1 MMGPDDTSE
10 GVDLDDNMLPCSAA
24 ATADPESKVL
34 DDDNLLIEIIVRLG
48 FPTSLVHAA
57 LVCKRWYSLAS
68 DPAVLRRFRKLHPP
82 RLLGF
87 YVNTATGE
95 HLYSSRFLPI
105 LPRPPEL
112 DSVFRHASFS
122 LDAYE
127 NGWTYVADCWKNN
140 VLIYLKRHNG
150 GARGPDRV
158 VRNPLFPDRVMAVVP
173 TPPRHQLSE
182 GNDMAVA
189 HLLIEGADSL
199 SFFYVFIEPTDG
211 PTESTVYVYMFKDGV
226 WCMISSATTEL
237 HCQQLKLKPLLVNSK
252 IYMLASHCGMLVFDS
267 RTLGFSTVQ
276 LPQGVVCGQHFFTIK
291 PLGLKCGGRTRLLRA
306 DDGSGVYLIH
316 VNELQ
321 LVIWLH
327 EGGNWLLV
335 ATICLLEMC
344 ADLRISDCRL
354 ENGNEGFVEITMV
367 GPNAEFVLLE
377 TPLCTFHWDIK
388 CRTLRKVHEITRN
401 DTCLRRIHPFMMIWP
416 PTFPALKDDPSSGG
430 K

>member
-1 MMGPDDTSE
+1 
-10 GVDLDDNMLPCSAA
+10 MLPCSAA
-24 ATADPESKVL
+24 ATADPKSKV
-34 DDDNLLIEIIVRLG
+34 IVRLA
-48 FPTSLVHAA
+48 FPTSLVRAA

-127 NGWTYVADCWKNN
+127 NGWTYVADCWKNK
-140 VLIYLKRHNG
+140 VLIYLKHHNG

-189 HLLIEGADSL
+189 HLLIEGGDSL

-354 ENGNEGFVEITMV
+354 
-367 GPNAEFVLLE
+367 
-377 TPLCTFHWDIK
+377 
-388 CRTLRKVHEITRN
+388 
-401 DTCLRRIHPFMMIWP
+401 
-416 PTFPALKDDPSSGG
+416 
-430 K
+430 

>member
-1 MMGPDDTSE
+1 MIGPDDSPE
-10 GVDLDDNMLPCSAA
+10 GVNLDENMLPCSAA

-48 FPTSLVHAA
+48 FPTSLVRAA

-112 DSVFRHASFS
+112 DSVFRHESFS

-158 VRNPLFPDRVMAVVP
+158 VRNPLFPDRVMAVIP

-189 HLLIEGADSL
+189 HLLIE
-199 SFFYVFIEPTDG
+199 
-211 PTESTVYVYMFKDGV
+211 
-226 WCMISSATTEL
+226 
-237 HCQQLKLKPLLVNSK
+237 
-252 IYMLASHCGMLVFDS
+252 
-267 RTLGFSTVQ
+267 
-276 LPQGVVCGQHFFTIK
+276 
-291 PLGLKCGGRTRLLRA
+291 
-306 DDGSGVYLIH
+306 
-316 VNELQ
+316 
-321 LVIWLH
+321 
-327 EGGNWLLV
+327 EGG
-335 ATICLLEMC
+335 
-344 ADLRISDCRL
+344 D
-354 ENGNEGFVEITMV
+354 
-367 GPNAEFVLLE
+367 
-377 TPLCTFHWDIK
+377 
-388 CRTLRKVHEITRN
+388 
-401 DTCLRRIHPFMMIWP
+401 
-416 PTFPALKDDPSSGG
+416 
-430 K
+430 

>member
-1 MMGPDDTSE
+1 
-10 GVDLDDNMLPCSAA
+10 
-24 ATADPESKVL
+24 
-34 DDDNLLIEIIVRLG
+34 
-48 FPTSLVHAA
+48 
-57 LVCKRWYSLAS
+57 
-68 DPAVLRRFRKLHPP
+68 
-82 RLLGF
+82 
-87 YVNTATGE
+87 
-95 HLYSSRFLPI
+95 
-105 LPRPPEL
+105 
-112 DSVFRHASFS
+112 
-122 LDAYE
+122 
-127 NGWTYVADCWKNN
+127 
-140 VLIYLKRHNG
+140 
-150 GARGPDRV
+150 
-158 VRNPLFPDRVMAVVP
+158 
-173 TPPRHQLSE
+173 
-182 GNDMAVA
+182 MAVA
-189 HLLIEGADSL
+189 HLLIEGGDSL

-306 DDGSGVYLIH
+306 DDGSGDYLIH

-327 EGGNWLLV
+327 EGGNWLLM

-416 PTFPALKDDPSSGG
+416 PTFPALKDDPSRFVFWPLSNITLVFFLSYHKRRAGNIYNIDVARVNEG
-430 K
+430 ARCAWVHGRQA